1 MMVSESQGEF
11 LSMLV
16 RLTGAIR
23 VLEIGTYTGYSALC
37 MASALPPGGR
47 LVTCEVDPDM
57 ARVATGFLER
67 ASEQGL
73 LSEVGVGVRVGP
85 AMTTLEALERDGASF
100 DLVFIDADK
109 RGYGKYHEALMGGG
123 LVVEGG
129 LLVYDNIMFKGRVIA
144 AEQGEASPKE
154 KIGPALHQFNLNL
167 AADTRLRQRVVLP
180 AWDGLTLAQ
189 KAFATTKL

>member
-85 AMTTLEALERDGASF
+85 AMTTLEALE
-100 DLVFIDADK
+100 
-109 RGYGKYHEALMGGG
+109 
-123 LVVEGG
+123 
-129 LLVYDNIMFKGRVIA
+129 VIA
-144 AEQGEASPKE
+144 LLESVGVPDDE
-154 KIGPALHQFNLNL
+154 
-167 AADTRLRQRVVLP
+167 
-180 AWDGLTLAQ
+180 
-189 KAFATTKL
+189 